1 MDAHLSDLVLL
12 LSIGTQNTGLQFQW
26 DEDLCHTEPIAG
38 TPPPGVTNTRLGA
51 GENAG
56 L

>member
-12 LSIGTQNTGLQFQW
+12 LSIGTQNTGPQFQW
-26 DEDLCHTEPIAG
+26 DEELCRTEQEHFI
-38 TPPPGVTNTRLGA
+38 PPGVTYTRLRA
-51 GENAG
+51 CENTE